1 VIKVSRTG
9 DVKTVLWARIQD
21 EPYAPDLLPGEW
33 CVISPQLGEK
43 KKKIGKY
50 LITYFAVFKL
60 VLYGE
65 IELI

>member
-1 VIKVSRTG
+1 M
-9 DVKTVLWARIQD
+9 LWARIQD

-33 CVISPQLGEK
+33 CVICPQLGEQK
-43 KKKIGKY
+43 KTIGKC
-50 LITYFAVFKL
+50 LLTYFAVSKF